1 MLPFTI
7 QLDTYI
13 WALSLTEAID
23 RLVLLF
29 SPNSR
34 DSVQNFNLLFFWF
47 IVLLNYSANEI
58 KSGQQQCSISS
69 NHLFGTP
76 SEAEKRIS
84 GIFPSWRP
92 LPPAWKFGWKKWL
105 KLHLFTKLWSL
116 QMRENPGR
124 SSFIDDDADDDY
136 GDDGN
141 RQRRMMVMMTT
152 TTTTMMMMNQ
162 SLKICNV

>member
-1 MLPFTI
+1 MQRCILKLKLYLQSCSTFSPDSDTKRGKVKAGITPHSTNAVSFSCSGHSIFSNLNKASTSTSTEEGSLSELPFTI
-7 QLDTYI
+7 QSDTYI

-76 SEAEKRIS
+76 SEEK
-84 GIFPSWRP
+84 
-92 LPPAWKFGWKKWL
+92 K
-105 KLHLFTKLWSL
+105 
-116 QMRENPGR
+116 E
-124 SSFIDDDADDDY
+124 
-136 GDDGN
+136 
-141 RQRRMMVMMTT
+141 
-152 TTTTMMMMNQ
+152 
-162 SLKICNV
+162 